1 MIFFENRWGKF
12 AGAASY
18 NALAREPTDNWG
30 VQDTSIRCGPSRECI
45 SWFPYSLVEL
55 EERMWKE
62 SERGKV
68 KLESGICSRSSAA
81 RTLAT
86 RSHLHTNGTMY
97 YWHRNPQCSPPSSTP
112 FVSSLLEIGQVCVHV
127 LCAAIYIYIYA
138 HMCDWVP
145 GGVPRTCAP
154 NKLFPIV
161 PFHSIHRLRRVLKPK
176 QGIINN
182 FTIVFIFYIT
192 SHQFLNLYCKL
203 LSRLTN
209 SYLAPAFSH
218 PLSNRI

>member
-1 MIFFENRWGKF
+1 
-12 AGAASY
+12 
-18 NALAREPTDNWG
+18 
-30 VQDTSIRCGPSRECI
+30 
-45 SWFPYSLVEL
+45 
-55 EERMWKE
+55 
-62 SERGKV
+62 
-68 KLESGICSRSSAA
+68 
-81 RTLAT
+81 
-86 RSHLHTNGTMY
+86 
-97 YWHRNPQCSPPSSTP
+97 
-112 FVSSLLEIGQVCVHV
+112 
-127 LCAAIYIYIYA
+127 
-138 HMCDWVP
+138 MCDWVP

-154 NKLFPIV
+154 NKFFPIV